1 MNHETFAGRAQ
12 RKLGRWYLLTRK
24 RLLHAIPRNSS
35 IAQRFVF
42 VAGAQR
48 SGTNML
54 MDILERSDAT
64 DVYHERDTRA
74 FKDYVMRQPKVI
86 RKLAENSRA
95 PVFVIKSLCELDRL
109 PALMEEFAPSRLVWI
124 VRDYRDMIN
133 SALVSFP
140 SLPRSMA
147 QIYADRT
154 AADWRSRG
162 LSDATYGII
171 RKLYRPGIDDASAV
185 ALFWYM
191 RNVLFFENR
200 FDRMPNS
207 ALTLYE
213 PLVTEPDQE
222 LRRIFEFL
230 ELEYSRSIS
239 RHVFASSIRRRPAP
253 AIDPEIDAVCT
264 ELHGQFVALRNDR
277 IGEHLSAENAQH

>member
-1 MNHETFAGRAQ
+1 MMLA
-12 RKLGRWYLLTRK
+12 RK
-24 RLLHAIPRNSS
+24 RSLQRLHRRSS
-35 IAQRFVF
+35 PGQRFVF

-54 MDILERSDAT
+54 MDILERSEVT

-74 FKDYVMRQPKVI
+74 FKDYIMREPSVI
-86 RKLAENSRA
+86 RTLADRSIA

-109 PALMEEFAPSRLVWI
+109 PALLQGFQPSQLVWI

-140 SLPRSMA
+140 SLPQSMA
-147 QIYADRT
+147 RIYEDRT

-162 LSDATYGII
+162 LSDETYDLI

-191 RNVLFFENR
+191 RNVLFFEQG
-200 FDRMPNS
+200 FDKAANAS
-207 ALTLYE
+207 LTLYE

-222 LRRIFEFL
+222 LRMVFQFL
-230 ELEYSRSIS
+230 NLDYSRFIAQQ
-239 RHVFASSIRRRPAP
+239 VFASSVRRRPAP
-253 AIDPEIDAVCT
+253 EIDPQIDALCADLHERFL
-264 ELHGQFVALRNDR
+264 ELREARLAMARAG
-277 IGEHLSAENAQH
+277 

>member
-1 MNHETFAGRAQ
+1 MLA
-12 RKLGRWYLLTRK
+12 RK
-24 RLLHAIPRNSS
+24 RSLQTLHRRASPG
-35 IAQRFVF
+35 QRFVF

-54 MDILERSDAT
+54 MDILERSDVT

-74 FKDYVMRQPKVI
+74 FKDYIMREPAVI
-86 RKLAENSRA
+86 RSLADRSVA

-109 PALMEEFAPSRLVWI
+109 PALLQEFQPSQLVWI

-140 SLPRSMA
+140 SLPQSMA
-147 QIYADRT
+147 RIYEDRT

-162 LSDATYGII
+162 LSDETYDLI

-191 RNVLFFENR
+191 RNVLFFEQG
-200 FDRMPNS
+200 FDKAPNAS
-207 ALTLYE
+207 LTLYE

-222 LRRIFEFL
+222 LKRVFRFL
-230 ELEYSRSIS
+230 NLDYSRFIA
-239 RHVFASSIRRRPAP
+239 RQVFASSVRRRPAP
-253 AIDPEIDAVCT
+253 GIDPQIDALCA
-264 ELHGQFVALRNDR
+264 ELHGRFLALREAR
-277 IGEHLSAENAQH
+277 LGLARAS